1 MRSLICLIIHQY
13 FTRIDRRHF
22 NTLYDYPTTPL
33 CAYRTYKFT
42 PTTLEIGSLPISAM
56 TFKDVLTWLGQHGLQ
71 DLSRLLALLRVQDVH
86 DVMELTTE
94 QLRDAGWPPSHI
106 VRLRKVT
113 HPLETDPSTAS
124 SMIVRRDITP
134 VIPTKR
140 GKIQGAIIASYGTHR
155 KRTHDELTRDFYAPS
170 CHDSRQ
176 SNWKTW
182 CTIAEAWGLLPIPI
196 TDELVLAV
204 GASLK
209 NGGYRSSKNYF
220 SRAMQEH
227 RDHCINPLPE
237 STLALITRVTRSINR
252 GIGPTTLKDSFELEL
267 FHTPLPVDERDPG
280 VWYLHTETARDITT
294 ICCWWLLR
302 GIEAAGAKM
311 HHVWRQATSTANT
324 TYFTLPIQKN
334 DTTGM
339 CVSRGHNCVCERN
352 HTNPICPHCAMIR
365 HEKRVRT
372 LFPRSDT
379 VPFIPEPDGSHPAK
393 QTIIDIFRR
402 AIEYTGTQLERPGP
416 DGRGIHR
423 FSEHVCRVSGAQFL
437 TRLGYNID
445 AVQLIGRW
453 GSDAIKRYIQDSPL
467 MRPQQ
472 VTQISAEE
480 HIRTLVKDQM
490 TRSYNQFWIVHST
503 SGICHIPAIA
513 ENCIDNRRWHTVCG
527 WYYGSSTFKK
537 SFNKPTKDRCL
548 KCFRYTEITDVQEI
562 DLSES
567 DEDQ

>member
-1 MRSLICLIIHQY
+1 MAGTTWPSRS
-13 FTRIDRRHF
+13 
-22 NTLYDYPTTPL
+22 
-33 CAYRTYKFT
+33 
-42 PTTLEIGSLPISAM
+42 
-56 TFKDVLTWLGQHGLQ
+56 
-71 DLSRLLALLRVQDVH
+71 SRLLALLRVQDVH

-302 GIEAAGAKM
+302 GIEAAGAKCT
-311 HHVWRQATSTANT
+311 HVWRQAPVQPTPLLHVTDPEERHNRHVC
-324 TYFTLPIQKN
+324 Q
-334 DTTGM
+334 
-339 CVSRGHNCVCERN
+339 RGHNCVCERN
-352 HTNPICPHCAMIR
+352 HTNPNLP
-365 HEKRVRT
+365 T
-372 LFPRSDT
+372 LCD
-379 VPFIPEPDGSHPAK
+379 
-393 QTIIDIFRR
+393 
-402 AIEYTGTQLERPGP
+402 
-416 DGRGIHR
+416 
-423 FSEHVCRVSGAQFL
+423 
-437 TRLGYNID
+437 
-445 AVQLIGRW
+445 
-453 GSDAIKRYIQDSPL
+453 DS
-467 MRPQQ
+467 
-472 VTQISAEE
+472 T
-480 HIRTLVKDQM
+480 
-490 TRSYNQFWIVHST
+490 
-503 SGICHIPAIA
+503 
-513 ENCIDNRRWHTVCG
+513 
-527 WYYGSSTFKK
+527 
-537 SFNKPTKDRCL
+537 
-548 KCFRYTEITDVQEI
+548 
-562 DLSES
+562 
-567 DEDQ
+567 

>member
-1 MRSLICLIIHQY
+1 
-13 FTRIDRRHF
+13 
-22 NTLYDYPTTPL
+22 
-33 CAYRTYKFT
+33 
-42 PTTLEIGSLPISAM
+42 M

-113 HPLETDPSTAS
+113 HPLETEPSAAS

-134 VIPTKR
+134 VNPTKR
-140 GKIQGAIIASYGTHR
+140 GKIQSAIIASYGTHR

-227 RDHCINPLPE
+227 RDHCINPLPD

-252 GIGPTTLKDSFELEL
+252 GIGPTTFKDSFELEL

-402 AIEYTGTQLERPGP
+402 AISNTQAHNYRDPAQTAEGSTVSLNTCAECRAHKTGLQHRRSTTHREMGIRCHQEVHPRLATDETTTGHTDQHRGAHTTTGQRPNDQILQP
-416 DGRGIHR
+416 
-423 FSEHVCRVSGAQFL
+423 VL
-437 TRLGYNID
+437 
-445 AVQLIGRW
+445 
-453 GSDAIKRYIQDSPL
+453 DS
-467 MRPQQ
+467 
-472 VTQISAEE
+472 A
-480 HIRTLVKDQM
+480 
-490 TRSYNQFWIVHST
+490 
-503 SGICHIPAIA
+503 
-513 ENCIDNRRWHTVCG
+513 
-527 WYYGSSTFKK
+527 
-537 SFNKPTKDRCL
+537 
-548 KCFRYTEITDVQEI
+548 
-562 DLSES
+562 
-567 DEDQ
+567 

>member
-1 MRSLICLIIHQY
+1 
-13 FTRIDRRHF
+13 
-22 NTLYDYPTTPL
+22 
-33 CAYRTYKFT
+33 
-42 PTTLEIGSLPISAM
+42 
-56 TFKDVLTWLGQHGLQ
+56 
-71 DLSRLLALLRVQDVH
+71 
-86 DVMELTTE
+86 
-94 QLRDAGWPPSHI
+94 
-106 VRLRKVT
+106 
-113 HPLETDPSTAS
+113 
-124 SMIVRRDITP
+124 
-134 VIPTKR
+134 
-140 GKIQGAIIASYGTHR
+140 
-155 KRTHDELTRDFYAPS
+155 
-170 CHDSRQ
+170 
-176 SNWKTW
+176 
-182 CTIAEAWGLLPIPI
+182 
-196 TDELVLAV
+196 
-204 GASLK
+204 
-209 NGGYRSSKNYF
+209 
-220 SRAMQEH
+220 
-227 RDHCINPLPE
+227 
-237 STLALITRVTRSINR
+237 
-252 GIGPTTLKDSFELEL
+252 
-267 FHTPLPVDERDPG
+267 
-280 VWYLHTETARDITT
+280 
-294 ICCWWLLR
+294 
-302 GIEAAGAKM
+302 M

-402 AIEYTGTQLERPGP
+402 AIEYTGTQLQRPGP

-472 VTQISAEE
+472 VTQISTEE

-513 ENCIDNRRWHTVCG
+513 ENCIDNRRWHTICG

-548 KCFRYTEITDVQEI
+548 KCFRYTEITTVQEI

-567 DEDQ
+567 DDDH